1 MLHRE
6 RMTMMSKTQQLLPVS
21 QLDDLYTS
29 GAGYDVLRYLT
40 LPELLGPE
48 SHTLLYFMGRNL
60 ARKLDLKAIEDI
72 YYTFEKLGWGKLEL
86 IREKKKELV
95 FHLMS
100 DSVVQRLQAP
110 FDTEFRLESGFLA
123 EAIQLLEDIECECTE
138 DINRKIH
145 QVEFTIFYSK

>member
-1 MLHRE
+1 
-6 RMTMMSKTQQLLPVS
+6 MMSKTQQLLPVS

-145 QVEFTIFYSK
+145 QVEFTKYY